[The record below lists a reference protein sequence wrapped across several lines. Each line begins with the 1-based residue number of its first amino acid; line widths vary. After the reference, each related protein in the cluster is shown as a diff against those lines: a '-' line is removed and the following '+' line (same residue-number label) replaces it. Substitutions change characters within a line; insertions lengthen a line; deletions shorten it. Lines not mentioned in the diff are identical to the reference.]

1 MRARY
6 PWGFRPLRYGQRSYP
21 RCLYPRVRPRQT
33 GLLEPAR
40 CDAPSPPG
48 GRPIATASHV
58 SHPALLK
65 RKESVCCNKISIKLN
80 RPEAGLH
87 VHRKET
93 ELGAAYLCLA
103 EVKSHATPRRRR
115 RRRRSHAVLRRQA
128 LTQRNRKLLREAAPV
143 LVAHLLLEAVQDLQA
158 AANER
163 VSRRSAGR
171 GVRSAEYTTTTMSD
185 EADTDLVEHL
195 LEVVLGAD
203 PRGDRVTEEDEVLDD
218 ARRVVAD
225 HGADAAERRVFLLVV
240 ANVAQR
246 RAPATEHVTRHS
258 SQPNIVSA

>member
-21 RCLYPRVRPRQT
+21 RCLYPRVRSRQT

-65 RKESVCCNKISIKLN
+65 RKENACCNKIPIKLN

-103 EVKSHATPRRRR
+103 EVKSHATPRR

-158 AANER
+158 AAAR
-163 VSRRSAGR
+163 WSADRRR
-171 GVRSAEYTTTTMSD
+171 GA
-185 EADTDLVEHL
+185 
-195 LEVVLGAD
+195 
-203 PRGDRVTEEDEVLDD
+203 
-218 ARRVVAD
+218 
-225 HGADAAERRVFLLVV
+225 
-240 ANVAQR
+240 
-246 RAPATEHVTRHS
+246 
-258 SQPNIVSA
+258 

>member
-1 MRARY
+1 MRTRY
-6 PWGFRPLRYGQRSYP
+6 PRGFRPLRYGQRSYP

-40 CDAPSPPG
+40 CDALPLPPG

-143 LVAHLLLEAVQDLQA
+143 LIAHLLLEAVQDLQA
-158 AANER
+158 AAAQER
-163 VSRRSAGR
+163 VSPRIGGEGGR
-171 GVRSAEYTTTTMSD
+171 AQNK
-185 EADTDLVEHL
+185 
-195 LEVVLGAD
+195 
-203 PRGDRVTEEDEVLDD
+203 
-218 ARRVVAD
+218 D
-225 HGADAAERRVFLLVV
+225 HE
-240 ANVAQR
+240 
-246 RAPATEHVTRHS
+246 S
-258 SQPNIVSA
+258 